1 MGYVAAYHRETLPI
15 WIATAATIFGNT
27 APDIARP
34 FRYADLGR
42 GNGVTPLIVAATMPH
57 AEVWAFDFNPNHIA
71 AGRDIARRAGLTNIR
86 FVKASFEDLARQ
98 LPDPPM
104 SPSRDASPMF
114 DFIVAHGVLSWIS
127 RENQHHLY
135 TVIGQRLAPG
145 GIAYVSYNVSTGWT
159 GMRPIATLMRLLAEA
174 SPQRTDLALAAVFD
188 TLEKMKDSGAAMF
201 EHHPNLGARL
211 ANFRANNQRYVAH
224 ELLNG
229 NWQPMIFTDTF
240 GAI

>member
-1 MGYVAAYHRETLPI
+1 
-15 WIATAATIFGNT
+15 
-27 APDIARP
+27 
-34 FRYADLGR
+34 
-42 GNGVTPLIVAATMPH
+42 MPH

-114 DFIVAHGVLSWIS
+114 DFIVAHSVLSWIS